1 MELAVILPLLIKMGC
16 AAMVVVLAS
25 LAVERVGPV
34 IGALIA
40 TLPVAGGPAYIFLA
54 MEHGP
59 AFIAASTVAGFPS
72 LIGQALYQVA
82 YVHIAQRRGTVVSL
96 CASLSVWLCAT
107 MSVRATGWGFAVLAP
122 LTFAGFVAAH
132 LWVRRHIAWTGG
144 TAPVRRWFDLPV
156 RAGAVMVVSG
166 SVIPRRSGRDDAHG
180 VHQPYCHSATTD
192 RGEEHRGGGWE
203 WADRDGWIY
212 GWADVPAS
220 GRHSAGECAGA
231 VWGAWGLRRVECVAV
246 GVAEAAGAV
255 MTNRVRSLSDDRAA
269 GVCDI
274 LGLKRG

>member
-166 SVIPRRSGRDDAHG
+166 SVILLGRFAGPNLAGLVAMMPTVFTSLIVILQPRIGGKNTAAVVGSGLIGMVGFTGGLTFLHLAAIPLGNVLALSGALG
-180 VHQPYCHSATTD
+180 V
-192 RGEEHRGGGWE
+192 
-203 WADRDGWIY
+203 
-212 GWADVPAS
+212 
-220 GRHSAGECAGA
+220 
-231 VWGAWGLRRVECVAV
+231 CVAWNV
-246 GVAEAAGAV
+246 
-255 MTNRVRSLSDDRAA
+255 SLLVWQRR
-269 GVCDI
+269 
-274 LGLKRG
+274 RGR